1 MRYNPAVSNDVSN
14 HHSVHELTTFLLSRF
29 NRSTNLPLNIVEVFD
44 FFEGHALAVRFAV
57 LNDACRAVFALS
69 FFAIR
74 LVAWPIYSYSFW
86 VGSLALLESGRA
98 HSRFAVAFILA
109 ANLFLTALQ
118 LIWGRRIGGLV
129 WSALTAKPS
138 TEPLASPAAVDAAS
152 GRPKRQ

>member
-1 MRYNPAVSNDVSN
+1 
-14 HHSVHELTTFLLSRF
+14 L
-29 NRSTNLPLNIVEVFD
+29 
-44 FFEGHALAVRFAV
+44 
-57 LNDACRAVFALS
+57 
-69 FFAIR
+69 AIR

-86 VGSLALLESGRA
+86 IGSLALLESGKA

-118 LIWGRRIGGLV
+118 LIWGHRIGGLV

-138 TEPLASPAAVDAAS
+138 AAPVASPAAVDAKN